1 MLISRGEMKELWSL
15 LPEETWR
22 EPLTSLMTMISMAEG
37 SSWLRTRIKG
47 EVGVDDLDLDPD
59 LEGQEDHDPRDPGL
73 GQGPNLG
80 IGQGPKERDPSQGPD
95 LSQETKV
102 AQSPD
107 PDQDPRK
114 DQSLDQDPRKDQS
127 LDQTLTKGPGQGP
140 PKEKG
145 QGLSPP
151 KETGLD
157 LDQSLPKETGQD
169 LDQSLLR
176 EKDPGQD
183 LSLLRGKDLDQDQ
196 SLRRETSLD
205 PDLGPGLN
213 L

>member
-1 MLISRGEMKELWSL
+1 
-15 LPEETWR
+15 
-22 EPLTSLMTMISMAEG
+22 MISMAEG
-37 SSWLRTRIKG
+37 SSWLRTRIRG

-73 GQGPNLG
+73 GQGPREGTRIPNPDPDQGPNLG

-114 DQSLDQDPRKDQS
+114 DQSLDQ
-127 LDQTLTKGPGQGP
+127 TLTKGPDQGP

-145 QGLSPP
+145 QGLS
-151 KETGLD
+151 
-157 LDQSLPKETGQD
+157 
-169 LDQSLLR
+169 
-176 EKDPGQD
+176 
-183 LSLLRGKDLDQDQ
+183 LLRGKDLGQDQ
-196 SLRRETSLD
+196 SLLRETSLD
-205 PDLGPGLN
+205 PDLDLD

>member
-1 MLISRGEMKELWSL
+1 
-15 LPEETWR
+15 
-22 EPLTSLMTMISMAEG
+22 MISMAEG
-37 SSWLRTRIKG
+37 SSWLRTRIRG

-73 GQGPNLG
+73 GQGPREETKIPNPDQGPNLG

-95 LSQETKV
+95 PSQETKV
-102 AQSPD
+102 ALRQD
-107 PDQDPRK
+107 PD
-114 DQSLDQDPRKDQS
+114 
-127 LDQTLTKGPGQGP
+127 QGP

-151 KETGLD
+151 KETGPD

-169 LDQSLLR
+169 Q
-176 EKDPGQD
+176 DP
-183 LSLLRGKDLDQDQ
+183 SLLRGKDLGQDQ
-196 SLRRETSLD
+196 SLLRETSLD